1 MAISGRMDR
10 RIIIE
15 QWGEDSPAFN
25 SYGEPSG
32 SWTTFITCWAQKRD
46 RSGREFFVSGTV
58 SEATVI
64 FRIRYVSGINTKMR
78 ISYDSEYYNILSIAE
93 YGREDSMELM
103 AKVQE

>member
-32 SWTTFITCWAQKRD
+32 SWTTFITCWAQKEIEAVESFCQRYCK
-46 RSGREFFVSGTV
+46 RSYS
-58 SEATVI
+58 
-64 FRIRYVSGINTKMR
+64 
-78 ISYDSEYYNILSIAE
+78 NI
-93 YGREDSMELM
+93 
-103 AKVQE
+103 